1 MNVTRDVITDLL
13 PLYFAGDAS
22 EDTRR
27 LVEDFFRESPDFER
41 VARAAAKP
49 LESLRGV
56 AVPAPDAEKEKRE
69 MQRIGWELGSRRGW
83 LATALFFALWP
94 LVPLVSRELG
104 AWLGAPHTWG
114 GRIVDWS
121 IAAYFLLMYII
132 RPARRNLPL
141 VWAIFVSAGETAIIL
156 IRLGVIPDRAGPAS
170 TLDITGIGA
179 LAALFWFW
187 HIRSRIIAQR

>member
-56 AVPAPDAEKEKRE
+56 AVPSPDAEKEKRE

-83 LATALFFALWP
+83 LAMALFFALWP

-170 TLDITGIGA
+170 TLDIAGIGA